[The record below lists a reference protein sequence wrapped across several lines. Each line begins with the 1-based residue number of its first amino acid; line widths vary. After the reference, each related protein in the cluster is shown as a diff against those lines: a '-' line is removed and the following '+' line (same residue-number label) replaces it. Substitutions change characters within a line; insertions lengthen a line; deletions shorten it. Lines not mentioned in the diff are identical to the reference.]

1 MPGNKLISRD
11 EGLHCDFTC
20 LLNTLLNNKLGEDK
34 VKGIVEDDVD
44 IERELFVK
52 RQWLRKE
59 MVAEMGKIIVDGG
72 AGGRAWVP
80 GTATC
85 ATYLR
90 CQVYHPTMESKWDLA
105 AVLIALRIVPP
116 SSRPRWRASGLSC

>member
-1 MPGNKLISRD
+1 MIPTSPDPLQLD
-11 EGLHCDFTC
+11 HPW
-20 LLNTLLNNKLGEDK
+20 
-34 VKGIVEDDVD
+34 
-44 IERELFVK
+44 LFVK

-59 MVAEMGKIIVDGG
+59 TVAEMGKIIIGGG
-72 AGGRAWVP
+72 ADGRAWVP

-105 AVLIALRIVPP
+105 TVLIAPRIGSP
-116 SSRPRWRASGLSC
+116 SSRPGCRASGLSC